1 MNIMTITQE
10 DLGKAQVAQEV
21 GEKRNLYKRVKDLI
35 SSKETLKS
43 QITLYKLELEDFAKL
58 CKILDTTNYLTNIS
72 EEQMN
77 KVKEIVSI
85 NKVVDWT
92 DYTKFI
98 VSPSVREKIV
108 LLLSLK
114 VISNRAMS

>member
-1 MNIMTITQE
+1 MNTRDAVNIFDTAMAITQE

-21 GEKRNLYKRVKDLI
+21 GEKRNLYKRVKELI

-43 QITLYKLELEDFAKL
+43 QITLYKFELEDFAKL

-77 KVKEIVSI
+77 EVREIVSI
-85 NKVVDWT
+85 NKVVD
-92 DYTKFI
+92 
-98 VSPSVREKIV
+98 
-108 LLLSLK
+108 
-114 VISNRAMS
+114 